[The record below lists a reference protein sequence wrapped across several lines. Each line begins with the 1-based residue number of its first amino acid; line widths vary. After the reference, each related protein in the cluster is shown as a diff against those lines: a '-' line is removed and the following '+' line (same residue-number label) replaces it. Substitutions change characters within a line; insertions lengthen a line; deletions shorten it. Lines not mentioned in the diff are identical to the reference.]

1 LFYSGAV
8 PVFQIHQNV
17 DEDTLKFISQ
27 DHDYCQPYI
36 SEFSQEHVSEMVA
49 HDHSYSMPSDSPQI
63 IELRPRFISFIITV
77 PDGKFEFEVNKINVI
92 CALLK
97 QNWFID

>member
-1 LFYSGAV
+1 MIYFLTNTGAV
-8 PVFQIHQNV
+8 PVFYVHHSL

-36 SEFSQEHVSEMVA
+36 TRLSSEEVLEIVA
-49 HDHSYSMPSDSPQI
+49 HDHSYSKPADSPQL

-77 PDGKFEFEVNKINVI
+77 PDGKYEFEVNNPMNEASFLYV
-92 CALLK
+92 C
-97 QNWFID
+97 